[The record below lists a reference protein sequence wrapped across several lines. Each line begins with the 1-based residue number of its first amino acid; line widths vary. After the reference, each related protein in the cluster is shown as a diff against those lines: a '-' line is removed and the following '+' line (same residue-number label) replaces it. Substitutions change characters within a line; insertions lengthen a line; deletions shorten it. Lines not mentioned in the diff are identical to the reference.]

1 LQDLF
6 SYRKERLANDCDYN
20 AITCVMYHLGLDLH
34 GAVRWVSER
43 HEATLQKFLQTREK
57 VISHDGYPSY
67 GADLDTQI
75 AQYTGVLADWIRG
88 NYEWSWYS
96 KR

>member
-1 LQDLF
+1 
-6 SYRKERLANDCDYN
+6 
-20 AITCVMYHLGLDLH
+20 MYHLGLDLH

-57 VISHDGYPSY
+57 VINHDGYPSY
-67 GADLDTQI
+67 GADLDAQI
-75 AQYTGVLADWIRG
+75 AQYMGVLADWIRG